1 MMEKNSCETGWVT
14 LCRACELNG
23 RVYHHGAELSRG
35 ATISECSDGIW
46 TKRLNPF
53 VTAGP

>member
-1 MMEKNSCETGWVT
+1 MTEINSCEAGWVT

-23 RVYHHGAELSRG
+23 RVYHHGAELARG

-46 TKRLNPF
+46 TKRINPF